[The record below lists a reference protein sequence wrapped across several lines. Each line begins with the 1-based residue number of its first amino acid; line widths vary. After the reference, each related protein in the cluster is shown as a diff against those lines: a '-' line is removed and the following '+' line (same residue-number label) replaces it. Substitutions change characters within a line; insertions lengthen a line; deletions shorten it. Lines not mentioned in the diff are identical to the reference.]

1 LNKGRPVKP
10 LVNDEE
16 KFNGKIDKFFSL
28 YESERKKIDKILK
41 ESLKGKKPDSLY
53 QPALYITESGGK
65 RLRPLL
71 VLLSAKAAGGKFNR
85 VYNAAAAVEFLH
97 NFTLVHDDIMDN
109 SDMRRG
115 ILTLH
120 KKFDMST
127 AVLAGDILLAAA
139 YRFLLKDIRRE
150 TEILNYFTQALID
163 VCEGQSIDKIF
174 ETQKEVSVKEYIG
187 MIQKKTAALAEMCCV
202 IGASL
207 GGGSKKEINALGK
220 YGKNLGIAF
229 QIQDDLLD
237 IIGAE
242 QEFGKMTGSD
252 LVEGKKTY
260 LFVKAFIKAE
270 REDKEDLIKLAENKG
285 IDRSQIVKY
294 KDMYERLGVI
304 DEAKKEVRN
313 YTRKAIN
320 SLEII
325 KEKKSR
331 KILIWLADSLIKR
344 MR

>member
-1 LNKGRPVKP
+1 LSQGHSAKPILNDKVT
-10 LVNDEE
+10 
-16 KFNGKIDKFFSL
+16 FNGKKFLSL

-41 ESLKGKKPDSLY
+41 ESLKGKKPESLY

-71 VLLSAKAAGGKFNR
+71 VLLSARAAGGKNSAD
-85 VYNAAAAVEFLH
+85 NAAAAVEFLH

-109 SDMRRG
+109 SDMRHG
-115 ILTLH
+115 IPTLH
-120 KKFDMST
+120 KKYDMST
-127 AVLAGDILLAAA
+127 AILAGDILLAAA
-139 YRFLLKDIRRE
+139 YRFLLKDIKGK

-202 IGASL
+202 VGASL
-207 GGGSKKEINALGK
+207 GGGSKKEIHALAK

-237 IIGAE
+237 VIGAD
-242 QEFGKMTGSD
+242 QEFGKITGSD

-260 LFVKAFIKAE
+260 LYVKAFLKAE
-270 REDKEDLIKLAENKG
+270 GGDKENLKKLAENKG
-285 IDRSQIVKY
+285 IDRSEIEKY
-294 KDMYERLGVI
+294 KKIYERLGVI
-304 DEAKKEVRN
+304 EEAKKDVRN
-313 YTRKAIN
+313 YTRRAIN
-320 SLEII
+320 SLKII

-331 KILIWLADSLIKR
+331 KILTWLADSLIKR
-344 MR
+344 MK